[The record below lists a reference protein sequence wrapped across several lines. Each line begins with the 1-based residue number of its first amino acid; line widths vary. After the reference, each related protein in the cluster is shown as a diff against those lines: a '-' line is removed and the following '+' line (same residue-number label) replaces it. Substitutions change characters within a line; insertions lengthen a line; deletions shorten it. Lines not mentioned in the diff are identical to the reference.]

1 MGAQPPANSNPNGP
15 VTGLGNVGGN
25 FNFNTTQ
32 GVIGFDVN
40 STVLAGS
47 PRAFVTDVPVLSTI
61 STLSTMGLREFQSG
75 PDGSFLAWY
84 PDYFGLYGTAPVLSI
99 YDIEIINFTIYHDDT
114 QLYTHIGVSGDPTE
128 VGDVSLVDWLMT
140 NGIITIENNAVLGLL
155 FGTDPATISTAM
167 NSLQAQGINPTTFAK
182 KFLRR
187 YGMRPYVDSEPMI
200 RSQLMEFMYA
210 LQEFLY
216 LWSQQYATNVA
227 FTFMPELYPGM
238 LVDVAEHGIQVY
250 VQSVTQSCSRDGGFT
265 TSAVVT
271 CPTRII
277 GKKKIKQSGKTV
289 YVNNV
294 VPIDFGYPITQLQNG

>member
-1 MGAQPPANSNPNGP
+1 
-15 VTGLGNVGGN
+15 
-25 FNFNTTQ
+25 
-32 GVIGFDVN
+32 
-40 STVLAGS
+40 
-47 PRAFVTDVPVLSTI
+47 
-61 STLSTMGLREFQSG
+61 MGLREFQSG
-75 PDGSFLAWY
+75 PDGSFIAWY

-99 YDIEIINFTIYHDDT
+99 YDIEIIDFSIYHDDT

-155 FGTDPATISTAM
+155 FGTDPATIATSM
-167 NSLQAQGINPTTFAK
+167 NSLLAQKVNINTFAQQ
-182 KFLRR
+182 FLKR

-200 RSQLMEFMYA
+200 RSELMEFMYA

-216 LWSQQYATNVA
+216 LWSQQYATNVT

-238 LVDVAEHGIQVY
+238 IMQLAEHGLQVY

-271 CPTRII
+271 SPTRII
-277 GKKKIKQSGKTV
+277 GKKVVNGKTV
-289 YVNNV
+289 NNI
-294 VPIDFGYPITQLQNG
+294 VPLDFGYPITQLENS